1 MKLNKYLKDL
11 GLRWCDLPGNYDETI
26 YSHSLAE

>member
-1 MKLNKYLKDL
+1 MKLNKYLEDL

-26 YSHSLAE
+26 NEYC